1 MSLKANMIGK
11 LAYQGQLKGDN
22 EKAKGLYEDAIA
34 DGLDQPNLF
43 DSYGVLLMKEGNFE
57 KAVEIFGRALRLQ
70 PHGALRY
77 TIRIHRAT
85 ANLKMGNIEEA
96 RLALED
102 IHQKQE
108 LEIIYE
114 TLGYLYII
122 TDDAKAREFNE
133 KAINMYPDNSTI
145 LDNIGQ
151 YYLDKGHP
159 EIAKEFLE
167 DAYEINSQ
175 KLDVNYHLAKVAQ
188 SEGDK
193 QKALEFLQKAK
204 ECPISALNDT
214 TKEDIDKLE
223 AKLKL

>member
-1 MSLKANMIGK
+1 
-11 LAYQGQLKGDN
+11 
-22 EKAKGLYEDAIA
+22 
-34 DGLDQPNLF
+34 
-43 DSYGVLLMKEGNFE
+43 
-57 KAVEIFGRALRLQ
+57 
-70 PHGALRY
+70 
-77 TIRIHRAT
+77 
-85 ANLKMGNIEEA
+85 
-96 RLALED
+96 
-102 IHQKQE
+102 
-108 LEIIYE
+108 
-114 TLGYLYII
+114 
-122 TDDAKAREFNE
+122 
-133 KAINMYPDNSTI
+133 MYPDNSTI